1 MVAVQSVRVD
11 QTGFFQ
17 SEIYPEEHEYSL
29 CTFVKT
35 RIRNLM
41 VEMLEIGDLQTM
53 IQSVSRARKPD
64 VTNQMGS
71 YEIILEGF

>member
-1 MVAVQSVRVD
+1 MVAVQPVRVD
-11 QTGFFQ
+11 QTAFFQ
-17 SEIYPEEHEYSL
+17 SEIYPKEHEYGL

-41 VEMLEIGDLQTM
+41 VEMIEIGDLQTL
-53 IQSVSRARKPD
+53 IQSVSPARKPS
-64 VTNQMGS
+64 VTSQMGS

>member
-1 MVAVQSVRVD
+1 MVTVQPVRVD

-17 SEIYPEEHEYSL
+17 SEIYPEKHEYSL
-29 CTFVKT
+29 CTFVET

-41 VEMLEIGDLQTM
+41 VEMIEIRDLQTL

>member
-1 MVAVQSVRVD
+1 MAAVQPVRVD
-11 QTGFFQ
+11 QTGIFQ
-17 SEIYPEEHEYSL
+17 SEIYPEKHEYSL
-29 CTFVKT
+29 CTFVET

-41 VEMLEIGDLQTM
+41 AEMIEIRDLQTL
-53 IQSVSRARKPD
+53 IQSVSLSRKPD

>member
-1 MVAVQSVRVD
+1 
-11 QTGFFQ
+11 
-17 SEIYPEEHEYSL
+17 
-29 CTFVKT
+29 
-35 RIRNLM
+35 M
-41 VEMLEIGDLQTM
+41 VEMIEIGDLQTL